1 MRNVPANKLIS
12 KENRMQR
19 EQCRV
24 STKFLRA
31 NKKKHMNFKYLNIN
45 NIIRSQTYK
54 VSDSAPQKLVEYQII
69 LKRHNACLM
78 QLQILKYFKHLI
90 SLSGDFE
97 LIREFFT
104 NFAHL

>member
-45 NIIRSQTYK
+45 IIIRSQTYK

-69 LKRHNACLM
+69 LRRHNAS
-78 QLQILKYFKHLI
+78 Q
-90 SLSGDFE
+90 DFE
-97 LIREFFT
+97 LIREIFT
-104 NFAHL
+104 NF